1 MREAVIAMDG
11 LAYERAALEAY
22 ITGCAEGTLSAVF
35 GINRSC

>member
-22 ITGCAEGTLSAVF
+22 MNGCAEGTFVYV
-35 GINRSC
+35 